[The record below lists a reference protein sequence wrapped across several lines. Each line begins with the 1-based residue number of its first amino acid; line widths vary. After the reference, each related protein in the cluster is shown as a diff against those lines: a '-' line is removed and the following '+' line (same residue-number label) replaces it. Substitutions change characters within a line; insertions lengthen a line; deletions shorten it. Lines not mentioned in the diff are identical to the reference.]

1 MRNIENIMESLWL
14 THILCEGFCEVC
26 NNNGNK
32 REKEEFV
39 FLGISNAP
47 FLQRKKKRKFCFDS
61 CKKILTLFKI

>member
-47 FLQRKKKRKFCFDS
+47 FLQRKKK
-61 CKKILTLFKI
+61 KKILFWFLQKNINSF